1 MIELTGKIICFTG
14 EFSNGMKREALHKY
28 AEALG
33 AKPLNYVTK
42 SLYALVIGGN
52 GSDQWVNPGESG
64 RKILKVD
71 KWNNN
76 GCEILYIHETEFMAI
91 RH

>member
-1 MIELTGKIICFTG
+1 MTELAGKTICFTG
-14 EFSNGMKREALHKY
+14 EFSNGMKRDALHEY

-33 AKPLNYVTK
+33 AKPIKDVTK
-42 SLYALVIGGN
+42 SLYALVIGAN
-52 GSDQWVNPGESG
+52 GSDRWVNPGESG
-64 RKILKVD
+64 RKILKVE

-76 GCEILYIHETEFMAI
+76 GCEILFVQEAEFMAI